1 MLILERKRGERIVIG
16 DDVFVSIENV
26 TGNKVRLGISAPRSV
41 AVDREEVRRAKD
53 ASRRGGGDPAGAPPE
68 EDAPPC

>member
-26 TGNKVRLGISAPRSV
+26 AGNKVRLGISAPRSV
-41 AVDREEVRRAKD
+41 AVDREEIRRAKD
-53 ASRRGGGDPAGAPPE
+53 ARRQVVPDPPLE
-68 EDAPPC
+68 EDAPPG